1 MHQELQATL
10 FSEFFLVSETHPDRV
25 AFEGGNSA
33 VTYSEMF
40 ADVTT
45 KISLLQSN
53 GIFRGDRVA
62 VSSAPPY
69 PVFTLELA
77 CSAIGATLVFL
88 ESFMSPNSEE
98 WIEAVEGSSAHWAV
112 TWNADLTPKW
122 RRTPVPRDAVLTPRP
137 ILLQARTSGTTG
149 RSKGVCLS
157 ESAFLQALRNTQK
170 ISGCTVGSRGM
181 LLYEPLGLLSQI
193 AAFSALL
200 VGATVVDGIA
210 MADTP
215 GQIPAFIEQRRI
227 SHLVMVPQHIAA
239 SIADPLLAQR
249 DLSCLK
255 TVMYGAAPV
264 TRELMQ
270 RARAS
275 IHCVWLQCY
284 GMTET
289 TGPVCWLANED
300 QNMAGFSVG
309 KAAPECQIRICDMES
324 GEPVP
329 NGQPGEVQI
338 GGALVMEGYWDSDL
352 NQAVA
357 GESLVDGW
365 LRTGDLGA
373 LTDDGYLLLR
383 GRASDEIVCALG
395 YTIKPADIENAVR
408 DVPEIKDVAALGFEM
423 GDVGIMPIVICHVES
438 NREAVRQGIRDA
450 FAANLDRSK
459 HPSHF
464 VLVAQPLPRGSNG
477 KVNKARL
484 KAQTDARDLIP
495 L

>member
-1 MHQELQATL
+1 MQQEMQTTL
-10 FSEFFLVSETHPDRV
+10 FSEFFLICETHPQRI
-25 AFEGGNSA
+25 AFEGSKGT
-33 VTYSEMF
+33 VTYSQMF
-40 ADVTT
+40 AEVTT
-45 KISLLQSN
+45 QIAILQSN
-53 GIFRGDRVA
+53 GVQRWDRVA
-62 VSSAPPY
+62 VSSAQAY

-77 CSAIGATLVFL
+77 CSAVGATLVFL
-88 ESFMSPNSEE
+88 ESFMSPNSDE
-98 WIEAVEGSSAHWAV
+98 WSEAVESSSAHWAV
-112 TWNADLTPKW
+112 TWNADMTANW
-122 RRTPVPRDAVLTPRP
+122 RRTPIHRDAVLPQRA

-157 ESAFLQALRNTQK
+157 EASFLQALRNTQD
-170 ISGCTVGSRGM
+170 ISGCTIGSRGM

-200 VGATVVDGIA
+200 VGATVVDGISVA
-210 MADTP
+210 ENP
-215 GQIPAFIEQRRI
+215 SQIPSFIEQHRI

-275 IHCVWLQCY
+275 IHCIWLQCY

-289 TGPVCWLANED
+289 TGPVCWLADAD

-309 KAAPECQIRICDMES
+309 KAAPECQIRICDMET
-324 GEPVP
+324 GETLPK
-329 NGQPGEVQI
+329 GQTGEVQI
-338 GGALVMEGYWDSDL
+338 GGALLMDGYWNAEL
-352 NQAVA
+352 NRPVA
-357 GESLVDGW
+357 GETLIDNW

-408 DVPEIKDVAALGFEM
+408 DVPEVKDVAALGFEM
-423 GDVGIMPIVICHVES
+423 GEVGVMPIVICHVEN

-459 HPSHF
+459 HPTHF

-477 KVNKARL
+477 KINKARL
-484 KAQTDARDLIP
+484 KAQTDARDLIA

>member
-1 MHQELQATL
+1 MQKESEITL
-10 FSEFFLVSETHPDRV
+10 YSEFSRICDANPLDV
-25 AFEGGNSA
+25 AFEGSGRVIS
-33 VTYSEMF
+33 YIEMF
-40 ADVTT
+40 DDVQAEREAL
-45 KISLLQSN
+45 KRRGVKQ
-53 GIFRGDRVA
+53 GDRIA

-69 PVFTLELA
+69 PIFTLELA
-77 CSAIGATLVFL
+77 CSSVGATLVFL

-98 WIEAVEGSSAHWAV
+98 WSEAVEGSSAHWAV
-112 TWNADLTPKW
+112 TWNKDLLPNWHPTDIPKDACQ
-122 RRTPVPRDAVLTPRP
+122 PVRP

-157 ESAFLQALRNTQK
+157 EVAFLQALRNTQQV
-170 ISGCTVGSRGM
+170 SGCSAGSRGM

-193 AAFSALL
+193 AGFSALL
-200 VGATVVDGIA
+200 VGATIVDGIA
-210 MADTP
+210 VADNP
-215 GQIPAFIEQRRI
+215 GQIPAFIEKHRI

-270 RARAS
+270 RARAA
-275 IHCVWLQCY
+275 IRCTWLQCY

-309 KAAPECQIRICDMES
+309 KAAPGCQLRICDMET
-324 GEPVP
+324 GELLPH
-329 NGQPGEVQI
+329 GHPGEVQI
-338 GGALVMEGYWDSDL
+338 GGALLMEGYWNPEL
-352 NQAVA
+352 RMPVA
-357 GESLVDGW
+357 GESFDDGW
-365 LRTGDLGA
+365 LQTGDLGA
-373 LTDDGYLLLR
+373 LSEDGHLLLR

-395 YTIKPADIENAVR
+395 YTIKPTDIENAIR
-408 DVPEIKDVAALGFEM
+408 DVHEVKDAAALGFEM
-423 GDVGIMPIVICHVES
+423 GDVGVMPIVICHVDH
-438 NREAVRQGIRDA
+438 NRESVRQVIRDA
-450 FAANLDRSK
+450 IAANLDRSK
-459 HPSHF
+459 RPTHF
-464 VLVAQPLPRGSNG
+464 VLVSQPLPRGSNG

-484 KAQTDARDLIP
+484 KALTNECDLIP